1 MPIWAHSRELADQR
15 CVVVPHVIKV
25 RAPLSGAGFARRGIV
40 TMSANSHQS
49 TRSEILSHI
58 DPDDFS
64 WAVPIM
70 RTGYAGRGLVYLVV
84 AGLSLWSVLS
94 GGQAEGTK
102 STLQSLD
109 GAAGFAVI
117 FAIATGMF
125 AYAIWRAV
133 DSFWDLEAYG
143 SGAKGIVARIGM
155 LVTGFIHGA
164 IGALAVTVLGVSSS
178 GSSSKELL
186 NQFLQTPAGVWVVGG
201 IGLVTMGTGF
211 YYFYKAATQSYREH
225 LEANHFTMHWN
236 PALRIGVAAQGV
248 VVLIIGGLIV
258 YAAMSANA
266 SDAGGIDAAFEWL
279 HQQAY
284 GRILVG
290 LLCAGLLMFSL
301 FCFVN
306 AVYRIVP
313 KAADPSVQSVARKIK
328 SMAQ

>member
-1 MPIWAHSRELADQR
+1 MVAD
-15 CVVVPHVIKV
+15 
-25 RAPLSGAGFARRGIV
+25 FARRDSA
-40 TMSANSHQS
+40 TMSINSVQS
-49 TRSEILSHI
+49 TRSEILSHN
-58 DPDDFS
+58 DPDDFA

-84 AGLSLWSVLS
+84 AGLSLWSVVS

-109 GAAGFAVI
+109 GATGFAVI

-143 SGAKGIVARIGM
+143 SGAKGVVARFGM
-155 LVTGFIHGA
+155 LVTGLIHGA
-164 IGALAVTVLGVSSS
+164 IGALAVTVLGVASS

-186 NQFLQTPAGVWVVGG
+186 NQFLQTTAGVWVVGV
-201 IGLVTMGTGF
+201 IGLATMGTGF
-211 YYFYKAATQSYREH
+211 YYFYKAASQSYREH

-236 PALRIGVAAQGV
+236 PLLRVGVAAQGV
-248 VVLIIGGLIV
+248 VVLIIGGLIA
-258 YAAMSANA
+258 YAAISANA
-266 SDAGGIDAAFEWL
+266 SSAGGIDAAFEWL

-284 GRILVG
+284 GRVLVG

-313 KAADPSVQSVARKIK
+313 KAADPSVESVARKVK
-328 SMAQ
+328 AMAS